1 MPRFSRWLFLACL
14 GVLAA
19 GLVAIE
25 KLAEQGVAFL
35 VVEHLMDV
43 IKRLSRHLVVL
54 DAGTIVAEGE
64 PNEVIRDPRV
74 IEAYL
79 GKEESDLAHA

>member
-1 MPRFSRWLFLACL
+1 
-14 GVLAA
+14 
-19 GLVAIE
+19 
-25 KLAEQGVAFL
+25 
-35 VVEHLMDV
+35 V
-43 IKRLSRHLVVL
+43 IKRLARHLVVL
-54 DAGTIVAEGE
+54 DAGAIVAAGE

>member
-1 MPRFSRWLFLACL
+1 
-14 GVLAA
+14 
-19 GLVAIE
+19 
-25 KLAEQGVAFL
+25 
-35 VVEHLMDV
+35 V

-54 DAGTIVAEGE
+54 DAGTIVAAGE

-79 GKEESDLAHA
+79 GKEETELAPA